1 MGRGKKYR
9 HDHTRAAYAIF
20 PRPPSTFKMGSLG
33 SLMAPAN
40 RTLLNDILT
49 LYKVDLIGGNGI
61 SRRKEKMGL
70 LRAGPRKLC
79 GSRYLCPP
87 LRLRLADFIVRSFAA
102 NS

>member
-49 LYKVDLIGGNGI
+49 LYKVDLI
-61 SRRKEKMGL
+61 
-70 LRAGPRKLC
+70 
-79 GSRYLCPP
+79 
-87 LRLRLADFIVRSFAA
+87 
-102 NS
+102 